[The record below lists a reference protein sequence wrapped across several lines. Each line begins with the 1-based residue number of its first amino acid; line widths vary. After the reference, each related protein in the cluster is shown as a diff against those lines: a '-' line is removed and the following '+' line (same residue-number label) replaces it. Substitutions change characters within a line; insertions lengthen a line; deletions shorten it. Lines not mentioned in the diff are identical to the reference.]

1 MSRDEIE
8 ARDLDVVSG
17 TKPARGRPRNPQIEG
32 RIHEAALV
40 LYGRGGWLGFNV
52 DAVART
58 AGVSK
63 DAIYR
68 RWKSREAL
76 LDDALRTRWFWIA
89 EIDTGRIRDDLLT
102 LASQLFGMM
111 SGPYGDVAIQLRV
124 DARRHPEFH
133 GFAADYRMS
142 IQRQARAIVRR
153 AIARGDLP
161 ASVKPGLILDLLT
174 GSIMN
179 RIISTPE
186 DRRESMLAEAD
197 EFCADIVDVVL
208 AGSLQVLK

>member
-1 MSRDEIE
+1 
-8 ARDLDVVSG
+8 
-17 TKPARGRPRNPQIEG
+17 
-32 RIHEAALV
+32 
-40 LYGRGGWLGFNV
+40 
-52 DAVART
+52 
-58 AGVSK
+58 
-63 DAIYR
+63 
-68 RWKSREAL
+68 
-76 LDDALRTRWFWIA
+76 
-89 EIDTGRIRDDLLT
+89 
-102 LASQLFGMM
+102 
-111 SGPYGDVAIQLRV
+111 
-124 DARRHPEFH
+124 
-133 GFAADYRMS
+133 MS

>member
-1 MSRDEIE
+1 
-8 ARDLDVVSG
+8 
-17 TKPARGRPRNPQIEG
+17 
-32 RIHEAALV
+32 V

>member
-102 LASQLFGMM
+102 LASQLFGATG
-111 SGPYGDVAIQLRV
+111 GPYGDVAIQLRV